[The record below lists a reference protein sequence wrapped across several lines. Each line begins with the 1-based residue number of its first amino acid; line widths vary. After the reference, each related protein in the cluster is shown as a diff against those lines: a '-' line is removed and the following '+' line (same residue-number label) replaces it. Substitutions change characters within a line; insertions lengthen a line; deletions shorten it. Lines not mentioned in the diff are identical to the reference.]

1 MKDPRQV
8 LRTLLIS
15 EKSLA
20 ARAKFNDYVFEVHR
34 DANKIDIK
42 MAVEKLYHVKVEKV
56 MTANNPG
63 KQRRMGRYRPGFT
76 PEWKKAIVKLAKD
89 QKISEF
95 ENL

>member
-20 ARAKFNDYVFEVHR
+20 SREENNDYVFEVAR
-34 DANKIDIK
+34 DANKIDVK
-42 MAVEKLYHVKVEKV
+42 MAVEKLYHVKVVKV
-56 MTANNPG
+56 MTMNNPG

-89 QKISEF
+89 QKITEF
-95 ENL
+95 ESL